1 LLFVLQYFQVQ
12 PIFFSG
18 NYCSSQALVCFQWF
32 CCNVMSET
40 HDKHFVLILIHVS
53 MAKDNFL
60 WGGIR
65 RYHLKW
71 VAAHLLRP
79 RAPYA
84 EMRHLRG
91 MRQCFGGAYTTQ
103 PATWFLKKTCLSQLK
118 KRSQAPSPRSLTKG
132 RFWQAMLLD
141 VTSGMSHTFHIINT
155 SWKLDAREVKTE
167 LLSDVRR
174 PLGPLDLPTAPSI
187 HHDDPPS
194 TPPSRCRHKIRVP
207 RQQDVWW
214 STADPSSILLSHQW
228 TPINMIWLA
237 ISECISIRWVNSHS
251 ESESNQHEIT
261 WNYHVLWLNPI
272 KSPFFAGQT
281 P

>member
-1 LLFVLQYFQVQ
+1 MEYSPMKLTGKPTYAPCLVNGKNCKTWTRHESRLFLIDCETDGLWAGKETHSVCFYFQVQ
-12 PIFFSG
+12 PMFFSG

-40 HDKHFVLILIHVS
+40 HDKHCVLILIHVS

-118 KRSQAPSPRSLTKG
+118 KRSQAPSPGSLTKG
-132 RFWQAMLLD
+132 RFWQPAMLLD

-207 RQQDVWW
+207 IKQDFW
-214 STADPSSILLSHQW
+214 
-228 TPINMIWLA
+228 
-237 ISECISIRWVNSHS
+237 
-251 ESESNQHEIT
+251 
-261 WNYHVLWLNPI
+261 
-272 KSPFFAGQT
+272 
-281 P
+281 

>member
-1 LLFVLQYFQVQ
+1 MLHAWWMEKTAKHGCVMNQGSSWLIAKPMACELAKKRTVFAFR
-12 PIFFSG
+12 PTIFPSAAHVFSG

-40 HDKHFVLILIHVS
+40 HDKHCVLILIHVS

-103 PATWFLKKTCLSQLK
+103 PATWFVKKTCLSQLK
-118 KRSQAPSPRSLTKG
+118 KRSQAPSPGSLTKG
-132 RFWQAMLLD
+132 RFWQPAMLLD

-207 RQQDVWW
+207 IKQDFW
-214 STADPSSILLSHQW
+214 
-228 TPINMIWLA
+228 
-237 ISECISIRWVNSHS
+237 
-251 ESESNQHEIT
+251 
-261 WNYHVLWLNPI
+261 
-272 KSPFFAGQT
+272 
-281 P
+281 